1 MIDLTVARRYAK
13 ALLTLGKEDDKYKE
27 YGEALSGFAH
37 LLEREPE
44 LNDALLN
51 PIYSQQD
58 RRKLL
63 LRMIELLQ
71 MPPMVSNLLS
81 LLLEKHRLN
90 AVGGIAQAYQ
100 QLVDGVENVSR
111 AKVKTA
117 VELDEATTN
126 RLRQTLEQMTGG
138 TVVMDV
144 EEDASIIGGI
154 VARVGDLVL
163 DGSVRT
169 QINSLRESLIKGEVL

>member
-13 ALLTLGKEDDKYKE
+13 ALLTLGKEDGKYKE
-27 YGEALSGFAH
+27 YGEGISGFAA
-37 LLEREPE
+37 LMQREPE
-44 LNDALLN
+44 LRDALLN
-51 PIYSQQD
+51 PVHSQED
-58 RRKLL
+58 RHKLL

-71 MPPMVSNLLS
+71 MSPMVANLLQ
-81 LLLEKHRLN
+81 LMFDKHRLD
-90 AVGGIAQAYQ
+90 ALDGVAQAYQ
-100 QLVDGVENVSR
+100 QLVDEVENVSR

-117 VELDEATTN
+117 IFLDDATQE
-126 RLRQTLEQMTGG
+126 RLRQTMEKLTGS
-138 TVVMDV
+138 TVVMEV
-144 EEDASIIGGI
+144 EEDPSIIGGI